1 MIDIYAL
8 IAVGSALIIGF
19 IPLLSKKFRGKDFL
33 VSYHVD
39 KSKFKEYLM
48 QLHKDGDWIE

>member
-1 MIDIYAL
+1 MIDIYAV
-8 IAVGSALIIGF
+8 IVVGIALILGL
-19 IPLLSKKFRGKDFL
+19 IPIMFKKFRGRDFL

-39 KSKFKEYLM
+39 KLKFKEYLV

>member
-1 MIDIYAL
+1 MIDIYAI
-8 IAVGSALIIGF
+8 IAVGSALGF
-19 IPLLSKKFRGKDFL
+19 GIIPLLSKKNRGRDSL

-39 KSKFKEYLM
+39 KLKFKEYLI